1 MVYIKDKL
9 EDILFSIIQNL
20 PERFLSPSL
29 MDWLDKYITKRTT
42 ELHHQ
47 ITKSKWQQS
56 ELEATL
62 SKIKKSEDKK

>member
-1 MVYIKDKL
+1 MVHIKDKL

-20 PERFLSPSL
+20 PERFISPSL
-29 MDWLDKYITKRTT
+29 MDWLDKYIIKRTA

-56 ELEATL
+56 ELESTL